1 MLTTDSEIATTDH
14 LPPPT
19 GRGSLVCASGGYLQR
34 AVPMELQAHLP
45 FR

>member
-1 MLTTDSEIATTDH
+1 MLTADSETTTADH

-19 GRGSLVCASGGYLQR
+19 GRGTSVCASSGYLQR
-34 AVPMELQAHLP
+34 VVPMELQAHLP